1 MNWFK
6 KKIRRYEIG
15 RWTTDENGRVRR
27 FEWGIEHIGGRADEA
42 DPRGFLANYSRQAIA
57 NSKEWYAAEAASDYR
72 LDAENVLAFSSSIE
86 SPWPENNTGYG
97 QLFPGKARMLAE
109 FVLPNWNAK

>member
-27 FEWGIEHIGGRADEA
+27 FEWGIEHIGGRAGEA
-42 DPRGFLANYSRQAIA
+42 DPRGFLANYSQQAIA
-57 NSKEWYAAEAASDYR
+57 NSKECYAAEAASDYR
-72 LDAENVLAFSSSIE
+72 VHAENVLTFSSSIE
-86 SPWPENNTGYG
+86 SPWQENKPVYG
-97 QLFPGKARMLAE
+97 QLFPRKAWWSSR
-109 FVLPNWNAK
+109 VGRS